1 MTGTGG
7 EVRITVRT
15 GTAPRGPSA
24 PARRL
29 VLTAAEWAV
38 LVGGRL
44 GGPPPEF
51 RPGPVGRADRDL
63 AVAELTRRGVLRS
76 PGGGAAEPVPAVAA
90 DLAVLHHPLLT
101 VRLAVDG
108 RGGTR
113 HGWFAVGAGG
123 VVGVLTRPAGG
134 VELSLAPAAGLGAE
148 LSRAVPEAAV
158 VTGSATGGGALPA
171 GVLPLHLL
179 DAAPPGE
186 QPPPTAAEA
195 ALADELL
202 RRTAGSL
209 RCLVL
214 GRTGSSLGAGQVSWL
229 ATDGGWAGLR
239 PRPATA
245 SPRLVEVV
253 PVRPADLGVWL
264 APTVAALLA
273 AGS

>member
-15 GTAPRGPSA
+15 GTAPPAPSA

-38 LVGGRL
+38 LVEGRL
-44 GGPPPEF
+44 GGLPPVF
-51 RPGPVGRADRDL
+51 RPRPVGHAERDL
-63 AVAELTRRGVLRS
+63 AVAALIRRGVLRS
-76 PGGGAAEPVPAVAA
+76 RCGVAEPVPAVAA
-90 DLAVLHHPLLT
+90 DLAVLHSPLLT

-108 RGGTR
+108 RGGAR

-123 VVGVLTRPAGG
+123 VVVVLTLPDGG
-134 VELSLAPAAGLGAE
+134 VELSLAPAARLGAE

-158 VTGSATGGGALPA
+158 VTGSATGGGAPPA

-186 QPPPTAAEA
+186 QAPPPTAAEA
-195 ALADELL
+195 ALAGELL

-209 RCLVL
+209 SCLVL
-214 GRTGSSLGAGQVSWL
+214 GRTGSSIGAGQVSWL
-229 ATDGGWAGLR
+229 ATDGGWVGLR
-239 PRPATA
+239 PRSATA

-253 PVRPADLGVWL
+253 PVRPADLGVEI
-264 APTVAALLA
+264 APTVAALLE

>member
-1 MTGTGG
+1 M
-7 EVRITVRT
+7 RITVRT
-15 GTAPRGPSA
+15 GTAPPAPSA
-24 PARRL
+24 PPRRL

-38 LVGGRL
+38 LVEGRPGDL
-44 GGPPPEF
+44 PPAF
-51 RPGPVGRADRDL
+51 RPHPVGLAERDA
-63 AVAELTRRGVLRS
+63 AVAALTGRGVLRS
-76 PGGGAAEPVPAVAA
+76 PGGAAEPVPAVAA

-108 RGGTR
+108 RGGAR

-123 VVGVLTRPAGG
+123 VVVVLTLPDGG
-134 VELSLAPAAGLGAE
+134 VELSLAPAARLGAE

-158 VTGSATGGGALPA
+158 VTGSATEGGSPPAEVLPA

-179 DAAPPGE
+179 DGAVAGG
-186 QPPPTAAEA
+186 QPPTPEEA

-229 ATDGGWAGLR
+229 ATDGGWATLR

-253 PVRPADLGVWL
+253 PVRPADLGVEI